1 MSRALATQPML
12 GLIRF
17 ALAPAQQGL
26 WRLLLVVLY
35 MAITW
40 LALAPAPPETLST
53 GWDKSNH
60 LLAFGSLA
68 FTSVRA
74 LWPQPR
80 RWLLLVA
87 VLLAYGCGIEVAQSF
102 LPPRSADLEDVFADG
117 LGITLGLLLAWPL
130 TRLTATSE

>member
-1 MSRALATQPML
+1 ML
-12 GLIRF
+12 RLIHF
-17 ALAPAQQGL
+17 ALAPAQRGL
-26 WRLLLVVLY
+26 WRLLLVGLY
-35 MAITW
+35 LAITW
-40 LALAPAPPETLST
+40 LALVPAPQEALST

-80 RWLLLVA
+80 RWPLLVV

-102 LPPRSADLEDVFADG
+102 LPPRSADVEDVFADG
-117 LGITLGLLLAWPL
+117 LGIALGLLLAWPL
-130 TRLTATSE
+130 TKLADVPK